1 MRQLLSIQES
11 CQEIASQISQNY
23 IRAWW
28 NVPTSKIESLQN
40 SQVHVQIQEKHRI
53 KDDIIFF
60 HLRRATLLCPEK
72 LEWLPAQEKG
82 RNGRVELFQTR
93 CVTNLISILHFR
105 EFLDRGP
112 PKKTTLWHSSVKVL
126 TKNITTKK
134 AACKKQKP
142 NPDMVRFNISKVEIK
157 ILIFKKII

>member
-28 NVPTSKIESLQN
+28 NVPTSKTESLQN

-53 KDDIIFF
+53 KDNLIFF

-72 LEWLPAQEKG
+72 LEWLLAQEKS
-82 RNGRVELFQTR
+82 RNGRVELFQTC
-93 CVTNLISILHFR
+93 CVTNLISVLHFR

-112 PKKTTLWHSSVKVL
+112 
-126 TKNITTKK
+126 TKK
-134 AACKKQKP
+134 
-142 NPDMVRFNISKVEIK
+142 NPPCDTAVSRSSPRISLPKRQPVRNKTQT
-157 ILIFKKII
+157 LIW